1 MLRNLKTAL
10 EQKKITVK
18 TLAVVLGVSEKTAW
32 NKINEETELT
42 YKEAMKIST
51 GILPEYKLE
60 YLFASDKKGDQ
71 LC

>member
-32 NKINEETELT
+32 NKINEETELS

-60 YLFASDKKGDQ
+60 YLFASDEKGDQ

>member
-18 TLAVVLGVSEKTAW
+18 TLAMVLGVSEKTAW

>member
-32 NKINEETELT
+32 NKINDGAFL
-42 YKEAMKIST
+42 
-51 GILPEYKLE
+51 
-60 YLFASDKKGDQ
+60 
-71 LC
+71 